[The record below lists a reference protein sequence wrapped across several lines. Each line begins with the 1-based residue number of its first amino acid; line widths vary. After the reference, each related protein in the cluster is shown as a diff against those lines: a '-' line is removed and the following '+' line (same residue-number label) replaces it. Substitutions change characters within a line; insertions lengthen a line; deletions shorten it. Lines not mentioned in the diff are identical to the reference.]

1 MRVRCLIAVF
11 LTFFLTTSVA
21 QQTTPADAPASKEDI
36 LQLFE
41 IMNLHQQMRLVMD
54 SITKQ
59 QSALVRETMRKRY
72 PGIPEE
78 RMARF
83 ESIMQESMRDFPVDA
98 MLDDMVPVYQKHLTR
113 TDVAAMN
120 TFYSSPTGQKLL
132 KEMPAMTSESMQ
144 AAYGRMQQQM
154 EKSMDRIQK
163 MVQEEQP
170 EKKPSPKPY
179 SQPKP
184 QTQQD

>member
-1 MRVRCLIAVF
+1 MRVGLLFAAWLV
-11 LTFFLTTSVA
+11 LLSSTVMA
-21 QQTTPADAPASKEDI
+21 QQTAAADLPATKEDI
-36 LQLFE
+36 LKLFE
-41 IMNLHQQMRLVMD
+41 IMNVHQQMRLVLD
-54 SITKQ
+54 SMTQQ

-72 PGIPEE
+72 PGMPEE

-83 ESIMQESMRDFPVDA
+83 DAMMQESMRDFPVDD
-98 MLDDMVPVYQKHLTR
+98 MLNDMVPVYQQHLTR
-113 TDVAAMN
+113 TDVDAMSR
-120 TFYSSPTGQKLL
+120 FYSSATGQKLL

-154 EKSMDRIQK
+154 EKMMERIQK

-170 EKKPSPKPY
+170 EKKASPKPR